1 MEEKNQKFGKKHML
15 SINNREDIKM
25 GGIIDVLS
33 FDEELIICQ
42 SDIGILV
49 LKGQNLH
56 VSKLDLDNGVLELT
70 GYVTGLQYEE
80 DHILRKDKPSIFS
93 KIFK

>member
-1 MEEKNQKFGKKHML
+1 MEEKKQNFTKKHNL
-15 SINNREDIKM
+15 VINNREDIKM
-25 GGIIDVLS
+25 SGIVDVLS

-56 VSKLDLDNGVLELT
+56 VGKLDLDNGALELT
-70 GYVTGLQYEE
+70 GYVSGIQYED
-80 DHILRKDKPSIFS
+80 DHVLRKDKPSIFS